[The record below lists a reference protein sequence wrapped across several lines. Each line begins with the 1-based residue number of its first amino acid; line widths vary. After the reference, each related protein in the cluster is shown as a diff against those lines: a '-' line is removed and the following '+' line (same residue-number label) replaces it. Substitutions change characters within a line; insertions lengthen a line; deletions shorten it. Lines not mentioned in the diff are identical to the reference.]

1 MVLFIALKLNAANTG
16 LIIQKLADEL
26 DQHVQIFNISQAS
39 YELIFVAFQRSLT
52 LPVRYALEIAQP

>member
-1 MVLFIALKLNAANTG
+1 MVLFTALKLNAANTG

-26 DQHVQIFNISQAS
+26 DQHVQIFNISQVS

>member
-1 MVLFIALKLNAANTG
+1 MVLFTALKLNAANTG
-16 LIIQKLADEL
+16 LIIQKLADKL
-26 DQHVQIFNISQAS
+26 DQHVQIFNISQVS